1 MIRSMT
7 AFARGETEQP
17 WGSLQLELRS
27 VNNRYLDVSPRLPE
41 ELRPLEPIIRERAS
55 ARVGR
60 GKLDC
65 AFKISYAADRSDAFS
80 LNLELAEQ
88 IVHAIEQV
96 EPLLEDAGGVT
107 PMDVLRWPGVIQP
120 STPDIEP
127 VQNAALALLDAALD
141 DLIEMRLREGEKI
154 RDMVLKRCGEIESIV
169 AAVRRRV
176 PELLEESRQKLRT
189 RLEELKAQLDQD
201 RLEQEML
208 FLAQKMDVS
217 EELDR
222 LDAHLGEVRRVL
234 ESDEPVGRRLDFLMQ
249 ELNREANT
257 LGSKS
262 SAAESTRASVDLKVL
277 IEQMR
282 EQIQNI
288 E

>member
-7 AFARGETEQP
+7 AFARAETEHS

-41 ELRPLEPIIRERAS
+41 ELRSLEPIIRERTG
-55 ARVGR
+55 ARIGR

-65 AFKISYAADRSDAFS
+65 TFRMSYLANGQDAFS
-80 LNLELAEQ
+80 INLNLAK
-88 IVHAIEQV
+88 QV
-96 EPLLEDAGGVT
+96 VRAVEKVKPLLDGASEVT

-120 STPDIEP
+120 SGPDIEA
-127 VQNAALALLDAALD
+127 VREAALTLLDAALD
-141 DLIEMRLREGEKI
+141 DLVEMRTREGEKI
-154 RDMVLKRCGEIESIV
+154 RKMILQRCSETESIV
-169 AAVRRRV
+169 AALRRRV
-176 PELLEESRQKLRT
+176 PMLLEESRQKLWT
-189 RLEELKAQLDQD
+189 RLEELKSQLDQG

-222 LDAHLGEVRRVL
+222 LDAHLGEVRRILDV
-234 ESDEPVGRRLDFLMQ
+234 EEPVGRRLDFLMQ

-262 SAAESTRASVDLKVL
+262 SAAETTRASVDLKVL

>member
-7 AFARGETEQP
+7 AFSRGETEQP

-41 ELRPLEPIIRERAS
+41 ELRPLEPVIRERAS

-65 AFKISYAADRSDAFS
+65 TFRITYAPGRRDAFS
-80 LNLELAEQ
+80 LNLELAQ
-88 IVHAIEQV
+88 QVVQAVEQV
-96 EPLLEDAGGVT
+96 EPLLEGAGGVT

-120 STPDIEP
+120 SVPDIEP
-127 VQNAALALLDAALD
+127 VRNAALTLLDEVLD
-141 DLIEMRLREGEKI
+141 DLIRMRSREGEKI
-154 RDMVLKRCGEIESIV
+154 KDMVLGRCGEIESIV
-169 AAVRRRV
+169 AAVRQRV
-176 PELLEESRQKLRT
+176 PELLEESRQRLQT
-189 RLEELKAQLDQD
+189 RLEELKSQLDQD

-208 FLAQKMDVS
+208 FVAQKTDVS

-234 ESDEPVGRRLDFLMQ
+234 EADEPVGRRLDFLMQ

-262 SAAESTRASVDLKVL
+262 SAAETTRASVDLKVL

-282 EQIQNI
+282 EQIQNV

>member
-96 EPLLEDAGGVT
+96 EPLLEGAGGVT